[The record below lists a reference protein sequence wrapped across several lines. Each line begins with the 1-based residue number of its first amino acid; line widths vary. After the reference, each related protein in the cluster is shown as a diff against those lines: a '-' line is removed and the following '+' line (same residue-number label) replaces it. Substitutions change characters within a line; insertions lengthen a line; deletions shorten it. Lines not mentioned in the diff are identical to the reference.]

1 MADVALMVAVA
12 PKDHIAVVA
21 AGGSR
26 GPIPKRLN
34 DLHTQTCR
42 DKAQV

>member
-1 MADVALMVAVA
+1 MVDVALTVAVA
-12 PKDHIAVVA
+12 PKDHTAVVA
-21 AGGSR
+21 AGGSS

-42 DKAQV
+42 YKAQV